1 MQQILRNA
9 RRLLNPR
16 AIALRLIAIV
26 ITRPKL
32 RQQAKA
38 LAARF
43 PALERR
49 LKARIFSFPA
59 ASELMGAAHVQG
71 RGKMQVRVFERDQ
84 IEHRRNGKVGGVPPA
99 SANHGVVAEALEGA
113 REMDSRRHQSRDM
126 RIPDQ
131 VRGARPLR
139 AVSRNGPCGGEAS
152 EDLDMSGR
160 QEPVQHRPVSPCGQ
174 RHRRILKREDRA
186 SGPGFEDGVREPATE
201 PPDAPLTRVRLK
213 CLQIEDQ
220 AHGRGRNSLGK

>member
-59 ASELMGAAHVQG
+59 ASELMGAAQG
-71 RGKMQVRVFERDQ
+71 IPAEPVCGQARWIHAYLEARQV
-84 IEHRRNGKVGGVPPA
+84 
-99 SANHGVVAEALEGA
+99 
-113 REMDSRRHQSRDM
+113 
-126 RIPDQ
+126 
-131 VRGARPLR
+131 ARP
-139 AVSRNGPCGGEAS
+139 
-152 EDLDMSGR
+152 
-160 QEPVQHRPVSPCGQ
+160 
-174 RHRRILKREDRA
+174 
-186 SGPGFEDGVREPATE
+186 
-201 PPDAPLTRVRLK
+201 
-213 CLQIEDQ
+213 
-220 AHGRGRNSLGK
+220 